1 MVKFRTLFID
11 MMDELLVVGVKRS
24 WKKGIS
30 AHKILWTNKAPKTCF
45 SRELEVEISEKSCAK
60 KLYFMNCEVN
70 ICLWIY
76 DLFGNELP

>member
-1 MVKFRTLFID
+1 
-11 MMDELLVVGVKRS
+11 MMSLVMSIENQEEIKKERGKKRRNQS
-24 WKKGIS
+24 
-30 AHKILWTNKAPKTCF
+30 L
-45 SRELEVEISEKSCAK
+45 SRERSEIEVEISEKSCAT

>member
-1 MVKFRTLFID
+1 MET
-11 MMDELLVVGVKRS
+11 
-24 WKKGIS
+24 
-30 AHKILWTNKAPKTCF
+30 KAPKKTCF